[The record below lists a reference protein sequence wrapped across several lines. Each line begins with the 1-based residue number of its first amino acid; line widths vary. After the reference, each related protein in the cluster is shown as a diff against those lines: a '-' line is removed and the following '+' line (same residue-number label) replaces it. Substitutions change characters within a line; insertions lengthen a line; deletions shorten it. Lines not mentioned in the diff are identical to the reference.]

1 MPTSILD
8 ETVARFSHGGV
19 GLSDAELG
27 EPATWE
33 APGDDRWRGYDGSRR
48 ELFFHVYQELRELA
62 VDVDGA
68 RSNASPPTTSQR
80 ILAQHHIAWRD
91 LTGALAGV
99 ADVELDREP
108 AEGEWP
114 LRDVIEHLMGAEL
127 GFLLQIEW
135 AIARRESGE
144 AFPVPM
150 PREGEALRRYNE
162 IDVSGSLADIVARY
176 TALHQQVID
185 YCAPLTDA
193 DLDTPSIWW
202 EEYPIPV
209 RFRMQRWD
217 AHLREHTIQ
226 VDKTLAGIGH
236 PPSEA
241 ERLIRL
247 IHNALGE
254 CEGALIGDWDTL
266 PERQHAVAAT
276 IADRAAHL
284 GMPAGR

>member
-1 MPTSILD
+1 MLVNELAHAVD
-8 ETVARFSHGGV
+8 AFSHQAV
-19 GLSDAELG
+19 RLTDAELG
-27 EPATWE
+27 ITASWD
-33 APGDDRWRGYDGSRR
+33 APGNDRWRGYDSSRR

-62 VDVDGA
+62 VDIGTERVSTA
-68 RSNASPPTTSQR
+68 PPPTVQR
-80 ILAQHHIAWRD
+80 VLAQHHIAFRD

-99 ADVELDREP
+99 ADEELDREP

-135 AIARRESGE
+135 ALTRRDSGE

-150 PREGEALRRYNE
+150 PREGEAARRFDE
-162 IDVSGSLADIVARY
+162 IDVSGSLAAILSRY
-176 TALHQQVID
+176 GALHQEIID
-185 YCAPLTDA
+185 FCSSLTDA
-193 DLDTPSIWW
+193 DLDTPSVWW
-202 EEYPIPV
+202 EDYPIPV
-209 RFRMQRWD
+209 RFRTQRWD

-254 CEGALIGDWDTL
+254 CEGTLIDAGKTAS
-266 PERQHAVAAT
+266 ERQRAVAGV
-276 IADRAAHL
+276 IADRTASL
-284 GMPAGR
+284 